1 MNNGIEHYK
10 TELQTFSAV
19 MKSTLSREIEQSFL
33 ESIGDL
39 EIDKNI
45 KYSGLIEIFG
55 TPQEFHDAYYEGSLE
70 AISTKGRV
78 RLANL
83 ISNARLARPQ
93 YNRQYQGV
101 LFFILVIPVIISL
114 LILASSILPYRIRS
128 FIEYYEP
135 EGIYLIVIAYFVISS
150 VSGRI
155 WLTPEKENIYLLLNR
170 ITILIGLIFTNFY
183 AAWVSVSS
191 TWVVTLII
199 IIELIVILRVHT
211 PILVDY
217 LPFKL
222 KARRGYLGPLLL
234 ILIFGKY
241 ILGARPAYP
250 WYNAELRVEIFK
262 YVLIFLFL
270 ITIAINVYELKML
283 KQKKVEITYI
293 KELSSMHE
301 LFPRV
306 QGLWDRVLP
315 TKIKISY
322 IAFTI
327 GIVSLVSSINYLIKS
342 SNWNYFLQEA
352 MTDISIIFAI
362 AFLINIAEDKR
373 FSKKYAGSEILHNHT
388 LLLIISYLLM
398 WLMSDLYSST
408 ATLAYG
414 MIVVSSQEELNFT
427 LALFLFTSILTSVI
441 IPILLINSPKIK
453 EMNFEDKKSSL
464 KFLNGYL
471 IVFSFVMIGLVS
483 FFARLIY
490 YKRGFVDSV
499 GFMVGDIF
507 IGGVLVIQSAVQF
520 IYTRKQLNN

>member
-1 MNNGIEHYK
+1 
-10 TELQTFSAV
+10 
-19 MKSTLSREIEQSFL
+19 
-33 ESIGDL
+33 
-39 EIDKNI
+39 
-45 KYSGLIEIFG
+45 
-55 TPQEFHDAYYEGSLE
+55 
-70 AISTKGRV
+70 
-78 RLANL
+78 
-83 ISNARLARPQ
+83 
-93 YNRQYQGV
+93 
-101 LFFILVIPVIISL
+101 
-114 LILASSILPYRIRS
+114 
-128 FIEYYEP
+128 
-135 EGIYLIVIAYFVISS
+135 
-150 VSGRI
+150 
-155 WLTPEKENIYLLLNR
+155 
-170 ITILIGLIFTNFY
+170 
-183 AAWVSVSS
+183 
-191 TWVVTLII
+191 
-199 IIELIVILRVHT
+199 
-211 PILVDY
+211 
-217 LPFKL
+217 
-222 KARRGYLGPLLL
+222 
-234 ILIFGKY
+234 
-241 ILGARPAYP
+241 
-250 WYNAELRVEIFK
+250 
-262 YVLIFLFL
+262 
-270 ITIAINVYELKML
+270 
-283 KQKKVEITYI
+283 
-293 KELSSMHE
+293 
-301 LFPRV
+301 
-306 QGLWDRVLP
+306 
-315 TKIKISY
+315 
-322 IAFTI
+322 
-327 GIVSLVSSINYLIKS
+327 
-342 SNWNYFLQEA
+342 